1 MYLGLHWLFTALHGL
16 SLLAESR
23 GCSLV
28 VASGFLTVL
37 APRRFSCCGAR
48 ALSTGPVA
56 VAHGFSCP
64 ATYGLFLDQGL
75 NPCPLRWQSF
85 NHWTTRDVL
94 CILFKRTT
102 S

>member
-37 APRRFSCCGAR
+37 APLVASLVAEH
-48 ALSTGPVA
+48 GP
-56 VAHGFSCP
+56 
-64 ATYGLFLDQGL
+64 
-75 NPCPLRWQSF
+75 
-85 NHWTTRDVL
+85 
-94 CILFKRTT
+94 
-102 S
+102 